1 MRLFVLT
8 IFGVCL
14 AFQSFAQ
21 EAESFE
27 VKANACEKKIAEES
41 PSSTRIRAVDRAV
54 FMGLK
59 NLDYLKEDKQK
70 LNEYDLN
77 RMIYRLLDDFVEDL
91 SSKVV
96 KSTDDKVCV
105 EVTGFIN
112 PQKIDMVR
120 AEIMADRSGEG
131 IDDDIVAQI
140 IENTEDNFRFKPQNL
155 ESLALVYLKDVE
167 YYNGSKS
174 PKYAQFLKDKMK
186 DNPYYYL
193 TEDEELADYVI
204 TPKVLKAKIDALD
217 EKHKRLQ
224 MVVSLEI
231 SGITDEV
238 VMVSQNRFLLFSA
251 EENNQDIAARLIKKL
266 LEAAAADAS
275 RKIEYNEQ
283 QNLETKALGRSK

>member
-1 MRLFVLT
+1 M
-8 IFGVCL
+8 
-14 AFQSFAQ
+14 
-21 EAESFE
+21 
-27 VKANACEKKIAEES
+27 
-41 PSSTRIRAVDRAV
+41 
-54 FMGLK
+54 
-59 NLDYLKEDKQK
+59 
-70 LNEYDLN
+70 
-77 RMIYRLLDDFVEDL
+77 LDDFVEDL

-120 AEIMADRSGEG
+120 AEIMADRSGEE

-167 YYNGSKS
+167 YYNGTKS

-238 VMVSQNRFLLFSA
+238 VLVLR
-251 EENNQDIAARLIKKL
+251 AARLKSPKASGLPTYSTAGIAPAETIL
-266 LEAAAADAS
+266 SIPRPFIEAATSFTLLSISAP
-275 RKIEYNEQ
+275 
-283 QNLETKALGRSK
+283 